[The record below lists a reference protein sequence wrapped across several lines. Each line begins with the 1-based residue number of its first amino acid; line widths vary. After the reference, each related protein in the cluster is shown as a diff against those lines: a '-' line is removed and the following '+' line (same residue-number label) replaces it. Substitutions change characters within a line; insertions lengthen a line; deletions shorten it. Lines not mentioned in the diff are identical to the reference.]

1 MQKNEEKISRMPP
14 PQTSS
19 TESLHTQH
27 QQQITVVNR
36 QLNIPPFTI
45 SNDMSNTAL
54 SWTKWKKKERKREF
68 RFFGLTD
75 PEVKKD
81 RLIIYGGPQIAV
93 FSLNFSST
101 C

>member
-1 MQKNEEKISRMPP
+1 
-14 PQTSS
+14 
-19 TESLHTQH
+19 
-27 QQQITVVNR
+27 
-36 QLNIPPFTI
+36 
-45 SNDMSNTAL
+45 MSDTAL